1 MYLGLGLLYV
11 GAVLVLNGIW
21 LLGYIQDREI
31 WVMNIFTGGLVLA
44 VALYSAF
51 GPEPDRFSVLAAAQF
66 LLFAF
71 TYLWVGINR
80 FLDVDGR
87 GLGWYCLFVALT
99 AVPIAFATLTGAGP
113 WWLGLMWT
121 AWAVLWFVYWLL
133 LALGMTQL
141 LRFSGVLTI
150 IIGIVTAWIPGYL
163 LLTGALTL

>member
-11 GAVLVLNGIW
+11 GAVLVLNGLW

-31 WVMNIFTGGLVLA
+31 WVMNLFTGVLVLA
-44 VALYSAF
+44 IAFYSAF
-51 GPEPDRFSVLAAAQF
+51 GPGPDQFSVLAAAEF

-80 FLDVDGR
+80 FLDVDSR
-87 GLGWYCLFVALT
+87 GLGWYCLFVAIT
-99 AVPIAFATLTGAGP
+99 AVPIAFTILTSGGP
-113 WWLGLMWT
+113 IWLGLNWS

-133 LALGMTQL
+133 LALGITRL
-141 LRFSGVLTI
+141 TRFSGVLTI
-150 IIGIVTAWIPGYL
+150 VVGIATAWIPGYL

>member
-31 WVMNIFTGGLVLA
+31 WVINLFSGGLVLVIA
-44 VALYSAF
+44 FYSAF
-51 GPEPDRFSVLAAAQF
+51 GPGPNQFSVFAAAQF

-71 TYLWVGINR
+71 TYLWVGINQ
-80 FLDVDGR
+80 FLEVDGR

-99 AVPIAFATLTGAGP
+99 AVPIAFATLTGGGP
-113 WWLGLMWT
+113 VWLGLNWS

-133 LALGMTQL
+133 LALGITQL
-141 LRFSGVLTI
+141 TRFSAVLTI
-150 IIGIVTAWIPGYL
+150 LIGIATAWVPGYL
-163 LLTGALTL
+163 LLTGTLTV